1 MRNKFDEQLEALHI
15 ELIKMGCL
23 CETAI
28 ANASKSLQNANED
41 ILNNIAEIENDIDQ
55 KERDIEGLCMK
66 LLLQQQPVATDLRIV
81 SAAMKMVSDME
92 RIGDQASDIAEITK
106 YINSN
111 LVFDGIHLSDMAS
124 ATVKMVTESITSFV
138 KSDLERA
145 QNVIKSDDTI
155 DNMFNDIKTKLV
167 KYIHN
172 NPENSE
178 QCLDL
183 LMIAKYFER
192 IGDHAANIAE
202 WVEFSITGKYKGGK
216 IMIYIVEDDS
226 NISELVVY
234 TLKMAGFDAQSFT
247 CGTELFKQLE
257 NNIPE
262 LILLDIMLPGEDGI
276 IILKKIRKTFQTH
289 KIPVIMLTAKGS
301 EYDKVTGLDC
311 GADDYVTKPF
321 GMMELVSRIKAVLR
335 RYSDNTEKKE
345 LQAGNIIVDVGKHKV
360 YVNGNEISLTFKEFE
375 MLCMLIESKGLV
387 LSRNKLLESIW
398 GYDFDGE
405 TRTIDVHVRSL
416 RQKLG
421 NSGNIIET
429 VRGIGYRIGEGS

>member
-1 MRNKFDEQLEALHI
+1 
-15 ELIKMGCL
+15 
-23 CETAI
+23 
-28 ANASKSLQNANED
+28 
-41 ILNNIAEIENDIDQ
+41 
-55 KERDIEGLCMK
+55 MK

-172 NPENSE
+172 NPESSE

-216 IMIYIVEDDS
+216 
-226 NISELVVY
+226 L
-234 TLKMAGFDAQSFT
+234 
-247 CGTELFKQLE
+247 
-257 NNIPE
+257 
-262 LILLDIMLPGEDGI
+262 
-276 IILKKIRKTFQTH
+276 
-289 KIPVIMLTAKGS
+289 
-301 EYDKVTGLDC
+301 
-311 GADDYVTKPF
+311 
-321 GMMELVSRIKAVLR
+321 
-335 RYSDNTEKKE
+335 
-345 LQAGNIIVDVGKHKV
+345 
-360 YVNGNEISLTFKEFE
+360 
-375 MLCMLIESKGLV
+375 
-387 LSRNKLLESIW
+387 
-398 GYDFDGE
+398 
-405 TRTIDVHVRSL
+405 
-416 RQKLG
+416 
-421 NSGNIIET
+421 
-429 VRGIGYRIGEGS
+429 

>member
-92 RIGDQASDIAEITK
+92 RIGDQASDIAEIT
-106 YINSN
+106 N
-111 LVFDGIHLSDMAS
+111 LVFEGIHLSDMAS

-172 NPENSE
+172 NN
-178 QCLDL
+178 
-183 LMIAKYFER
+183 
-192 IGDHAANIAE
+192 
-202 WVEFSITGKYKGGK
+202 
-216 IMIYIVEDDS
+216 
-226 NISELVVY
+226 
-234 TLKMAGFDAQSFT
+234 
-247 CGTELFKQLE
+247 
-257 NNIPE
+257 
-262 LILLDIMLPGEDGI
+262 
-276 IILKKIRKTFQTH
+276 
-289 KIPVIMLTAKGS
+289 
-301 EYDKVTGLDC
+301 
-311 GADDYVTKPF
+311 
-321 GMMELVSRIKAVLR
+321 VL
-335 RYSDNTEKKE
+335 
-345 LQAGNIIVDVGKHKV
+345 
-360 YVNGNEISLTFKEFE
+360 
-375 MLCMLIESKGLV
+375 
-387 LSRNKLLESIW
+387 
-398 GYDFDGE
+398 
-405 TRTIDVHVRSL
+405 
-416 RQKLG
+416 
-421 NSGNIIET
+421 
-429 VRGIGYRIGEGS
+429 

>member
-1 MRNKFDEQLEALHI
+1 MRNKFDEQLEPLHI

-111 LVFDGIHLSDMAS
+111 LVFEGIHLSDMAS

-172 NPENSE
+172 NPESSE
-178 QCLDL
+178 HCLDL

-216 IMIYIVEDDS
+216 
-226 NISELVVY
+226 L
-234 TLKMAGFDAQSFT
+234 
-247 CGTELFKQLE
+247 
-257 NNIPE
+257 
-262 LILLDIMLPGEDGI
+262 
-276 IILKKIRKTFQTH
+276 
-289 KIPVIMLTAKGS
+289 
-301 EYDKVTGLDC
+301 
-311 GADDYVTKPF
+311 
-321 GMMELVSRIKAVLR
+321 
-335 RYSDNTEKKE
+335 
-345 LQAGNIIVDVGKHKV
+345 
-360 YVNGNEISLTFKEFE
+360 
-375 MLCMLIESKGLV
+375 
-387 LSRNKLLESIW
+387 
-398 GYDFDGE
+398 
-405 TRTIDVHVRSL
+405 
-416 RQKLG
+416 
-421 NSGNIIET
+421 
-429 VRGIGYRIGEGS
+429 

>member
-15 ELIKMGCL
+15 ELIKMGFL

-111 LVFDGIHLSDMAS
+111 LVFEGIHLSDMAS

-172 NPENSE
+172 NPESSE

-216 IMIYIVEDDS
+216 
-226 NISELVVY
+226 L
-234 TLKMAGFDAQSFT
+234 
-247 CGTELFKQLE
+247 
-257 NNIPE
+257 
-262 LILLDIMLPGEDGI
+262 
-276 IILKKIRKTFQTH
+276 
-289 KIPVIMLTAKGS
+289 
-301 EYDKVTGLDC
+301 
-311 GADDYVTKPF
+311 
-321 GMMELVSRIKAVLR
+321 
-335 RYSDNTEKKE
+335 
-345 LQAGNIIVDVGKHKV
+345 
-360 YVNGNEISLTFKEFE
+360 
-375 MLCMLIESKGLV
+375 
-387 LSRNKLLESIW
+387 
-398 GYDFDGE
+398 
-405 TRTIDVHVRSL
+405 
-416 RQKLG
+416 
-421 NSGNIIET
+421 
-429 VRGIGYRIGEGS
+429 

>member
-1 MRNKFDEQLEALHI
+1 MRNRFDEQLDNLNNS
-15 ELIKMGCL
+15 LISMGAL

-28 ANASKSLQNANED
+28 ASTIKAMTSGDKTLAEEVIKTD
-41 ILNNIAEIENDIDQ
+41 REIDHKEKEIES
-55 KERDIEGLCMK
+55 LCLK

-111 LVFDGIHLSDMAS
+111 LVFEGIHLSDMAS

-172 NPENSE
+172 NPESSE

-216 IMIYIVEDDS
+216 
-226 NISELVVY
+226 L
-234 TLKMAGFDAQSFT
+234 
-247 CGTELFKQLE
+247 
-257 NNIPE
+257 
-262 LILLDIMLPGEDGI
+262 
-276 IILKKIRKTFQTH
+276 
-289 KIPVIMLTAKGS
+289 
-301 EYDKVTGLDC
+301 
-311 GADDYVTKPF
+311 
-321 GMMELVSRIKAVLR
+321 
-335 RYSDNTEKKE
+335 
-345 LQAGNIIVDVGKHKV
+345 
-360 YVNGNEISLTFKEFE
+360 
-375 MLCMLIESKGLV
+375 
-387 LSRNKLLESIW
+387 
-398 GYDFDGE
+398 
-405 TRTIDVHVRSL
+405 
-416 RQKLG
+416 
-421 NSGNIIET
+421 
-429 VRGIGYRIGEGS
+429 